1 MQAFATFGLQVNKH
15 MLLQP
20 LGYRLDTLVQPNTIY
35 LYPVWPR
42 EVNQLDAFPKE
53 WLLKP

>member
-42 EVNQLDAFPKE
+42 EANQLDAFPKE